1 MDRCWLGG
9 SRGDALHAVRRGAVL
24 CAAGFNIRWLLRA
37 ITAKG
42 LAALL
47 LLFSQMPSH
56 APCIGNLLQIAL
68 RPVGQRDRRFEWRR
82 WRITPSLARG

>member
-1 MDRCWLGG
+1 MNRCWLSGN
-9 SRGDALHAVRRGAVL
+9 SGDALHAVL

-47 LLFSQMPSH
+47 LVFSQAALYAAS
-56 APCIGNLLQIAL
+56 LLS
-68 RPVGQRDRRFEWRR
+68 G
-82 WRITPSLARG
+82 